1 MSERSSTTRACPV
14 CGEVVPAAPY
24 CPRCRTRI
32 PSRDSKLLKSAWGL
46 AGGAVLVIVLLLIW
60 RHEVGPR
67 AIPGAIG
74 SGDKSAAD
82 GPLRPGDALLL
93 PVPEERCIPWNVSA
107 KVPAPRGEPF
117 LFLGSRVLDPFG
129 VTLAGFF
136 DECGPSVR
144 SLWVEAL
151 APGELQKTVAELRPA
166 AIVAL
171 GPEALARVRAEAPD
185 VPRLYTHVRGADRLV
200 TSPNE
205 LGVTLRVPLS
215 MLARHL
221 DRLTP
226 PGREVAVWHE
236 AGAFAPC
243 GEELGRAFSAL
254 GRRVMPLPM
263 AAPADLDAALARAKT
278 AGAWAVLPGREV
290 LDDRAFA
297 RLQVEAERA
306 RIPLLVPDEE
316 HVRRGA
322 FAGAGPDSH
331 RIGEQLCH
339 LAGAMLK
346 GELPA
351 GANLFCPEYTFGAL
365 HITVAE
371 KLGLVLDPQA
381 LIGAKFYKWY

>member
-1 MSERSSTTRACPV
+1 MPERSQPPRACPV
-14 CGEVVPAAPY
+14 CGEAVPAAPY

-74 SGDKSAAD
+74 TGDKPQAE
-82 GPLRPGDALLL
+82 GPLRPGDTILL

-107 KVPAPRGEPF
+107 AVAAPREKPF

-144 SLWVEAL
+144 SLWVETL

-166 AIVAL
+166 AIIAL
-171 GPEALARVRAEAPD
+171 GPAALERARAEAPD
-185 VPRLYTHVRGADRLV
+185 VPRLFTHVAGAV
-200 TSPNE
+200 PGAAAASE
-205 LGVTLRVPLS
+205 VGVTLRVPLPS
-215 MLARHL
+215 LARHL

-236 AGAFAPC
+236 AGAFAAC
-243 GEELGRAFSAL
+243 GEELARAFSGL
-254 GRRVMPLPM
+254 GRKVMPLPI
-263 AAPADLDAALARAKT
+263 ATPADLDAALSRAKT
-278 AGAWAVLPGREV
+278 AGAWAVLPGREI
-290 LDDRAFA
+290 LGERAFE
-297 RLQVEAERA
+297 RIQVEAERA

-331 RIGEQLCH
+331 RVGEQLCH
-339 LAGAMLK
+339 LAGATLK
-346 GELPA
+346 DQLPA
-351 GANLFCPEYTFGAL
+351 GGYLFCPEYTFGAL

-371 KLGLVLDPQA
+371 KLGLVLDPQM
-381 LIGAKFYKWY
+381 LIGAKFYKWH